1 MECPVCKTSNTGQDQ
16 KNCSVCQS
24 DLEIFSLLE
33 NIEKRT
39 KRLKRTIL
47 SLLVWLVLLCF
58 GIAVYYIYFL
68 NQDKSN
74 EIAAFE
80 TIRKQEAEIQNL
92 NQEKQLLTAS
102 ILELRRENDS
112 LSNKLSVVEDQ
123 LKVTKAEPQTREIF
137 HVVRRGESL
146 QRIALKYYGNSDE
159 YRRIMQ
165 DNNIKNPNNITINQ
179 RLRIVNP
186 LNE

>member
-1 MECPVCKTSNTGQDQ
+1 MECPVCKTINTGQDQ

-33 NIEKRT
+33 NIERRT
-39 KRLKRTIL
+39 KRQKRTIL
-47 SLLVWLVLLCF
+47 YLLVMLVLFCF
-58 GIAVYYIYFL
+58 ASAAYYLYFL
-68 NQDKSN
+68 NQDKSS
-74 EIAAFE
+74 EIAALE
-80 TIRKQEAEIQNL
+80 TIRKQEAEIRNL

-102 ILELRRENDS
+102 ILELRNENDS
-112 LSNKLSVVEDQ
+112 LSKKLGEVEDQ
-123 LKVTKAEPQTREIF
+123 LKVTKATPQTREIF
-137 HVVRRGESL
+137 HVVKRGESL

-165 DNNIKNPNNITINQ
+165 DNNIKNPNSITINQ